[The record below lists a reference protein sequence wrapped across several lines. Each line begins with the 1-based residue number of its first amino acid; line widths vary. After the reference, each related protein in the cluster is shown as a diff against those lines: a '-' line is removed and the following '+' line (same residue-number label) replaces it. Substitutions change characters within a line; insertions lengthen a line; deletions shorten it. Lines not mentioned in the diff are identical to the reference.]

1 MQRQDYIEKRGEK
14 WVVLSKEGEVLGTHP
29 SEEEARKQLAAVEAN
44 KHRGDRAIR
53 FDIGMLRSPKVTP
66 QGFLK
71 VDGYA
76 SRTGVFLYQNP
87 DGSERRELRL
97 PEEVFD
103 SGSLAGFEGAPLTN
117 DHPPDFVDS
126 RNAKSYVVGTV
137 LGKAVRDGSF
147 VKVSAQVTDA
157 AAIEALRAGK
167 TQLSVGYSAEIDNT
181 PGEHPEYGRY
191 DGIQRNIMVNHLAI
205 VDVGRAGPSAAV
217 RMDAAAV
224 RDFSLDS
231 QKAPSYP
238 HEGATMKTVEEL
250 QKALDAALA
259 DSAAQKSR
267 ADSLEIQLQAANT
280 RADKAEGSAAELE
293 PLRAECDKL
302 RKDAKATEEL
312 KADIAALQGKVS
324 SFEAERAD
332 AAVNGPKKLA
342 EAVRDRVKLERQV
355 KTVMGDEFRCDG
367 LSDHD
372 LAVTCLRK
380 LGRTVESN
388 EPEVKVRA
396 RFDAAV
402 ENYIGT
408 EQALERVRE
417 RVAAQKKDADRFDRS
432 SARQRMIDRNRG
444 REPQES
450 K

>member
-1 MQRQDYIEKRGEK
+1 MNRIDYIEKRGAK
-14 WVVLSKEGEVLGTHP
+14 WVVLSKEGEVLGSHDT
-29 SEEEARKQLAAVEAN
+29 EEEAKNHLAAIEAN

-53 FDIGMLRSPKVTP
+53 FDIGMLRSPRLTP
-66 QGFLK
+66 QGFMK

-76 SRTGVFLYQNP
+76 SRTGVFLYNNP

-103 SGSLAGFEGAPLTN
+103 SGSLAGFEGAPMTN
-117 DHPPDFVDS
+117 DHPPDFVDAK
-126 RNAKSYVVGTV
+126 NAKQYQVGTV
-137 LGKAVRDGSF
+137 MGKAVRDGSY
-147 VKVSAQVTDA
+147 VKVSAQITDA
-157 AAIEALRAGK
+157 ATIEALRAGK

-181 PGEHPEYGRY
+181 PGEHPEFGRY

-231 QKAPSYP
+231 PKAPSYP
-238 HEGATMKTVEEL
+238 HEGATMKTIEEL

-267 ADSLEIQLQAANT
+267 ADSLEIQVQTEKT
-280 RADKAEGSAAELE
+280 RADKAEGQAAELE

-302 RKDAKATEEL
+302 RQGSKATEEL
-312 KADIAALQGKVS
+312 KADIAALQGKVAE
-324 SFEAERAD
+324 FERARAD
-332 AAVNGPKKLA
+332 AAIDGPKKLA
-342 EAVRDRVKLERQV
+342 EAVRDRVKLEGQV
-355 KTVMGDEFRCDG
+355 KTVMGSEFRCDG

-408 EQALERVRE
+408 ESALERVRE
-417 RVAAQKKDADRFDRS
+417 RVAAQKKDADRYDRS
-432 SARQRMIDRNRG
+432 NARQRMIDRNRG
-444 REPQES
+444 RAPQET